1 MCVYAP
7 GPCKVAERKQV
18 DVALPL
24 GVMPG
29 DEARQHARVR
39 RERAVRHERHA
50 HARLRP
56 HAELLQHAHVR
67 MPAADEHDVFDG
79 RSRRRRVHR
88 GEAEK
93 TIIQSNR
100 YIYLE
105 VILPSTQPQF
115 TKYIKNIITRSIVQI
130 MNSMNSMNS

>member
-1 MCVYAP
+1 VCVYAP

-105 VILPSTQPQF
+105 VILPSTSA
-115 TKYIKNIITRSIVQI
+115 TVHKIH
-130 MNSMNSMNS
+130 